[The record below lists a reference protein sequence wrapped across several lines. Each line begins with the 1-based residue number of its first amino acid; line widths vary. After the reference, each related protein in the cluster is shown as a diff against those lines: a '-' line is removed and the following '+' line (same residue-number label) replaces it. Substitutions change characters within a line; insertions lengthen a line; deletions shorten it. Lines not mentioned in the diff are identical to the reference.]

1 MKNIIAITDSAKI
14 ADMEFKSLRQSLT
27 DKGLL
32 VKSDAMHW
40 MLYTQQLM
48 ILFWNIDAGTHPL
61 IPMLHTIA
69 YSDCKIGIRE
79 NEPIMSQIR
88 KWQRIERL
96 IEHIPPNAKEI
107 PYSDI
112 ENLKIWEVD
121 KICSAGI

>member
-1 MKNIIAITDSAKI
+1 MKNIIVITGSTKI
-14 ADMEFKSLRQSLT
+14 ADVEFKSLRQRLM

-32 VKSDAMHW
+32 VKSDAMYW

-48 ILFWNIDAGTHPL
+48 ILFWNIDTGTHPF

-79 NEPIMSQIR
+79 SEPIMSQIH

-96 IEHIPPNAKEI
+96 IEHMPPNAKEI

-112 ENLKIWEVD
+112 ENLKIWELSD
-121 KICSAGI
+121 LR

>member
-1 MKNIIAITDSAKI
+1 MKNIIVITDSAKI
-14 ADMEFKSLRQSLT
+14 ADVEFKSLRQRLM

-32 VKSDAMHW
+32 VKSDAMYW

-48 ILFWNIDAGTHPL
+48 ILFWNIDAGTHPF

-79 NEPIMSQIR
+79 SEPIMCRIR

-96 IEHIPPNAKEI
+96 IEHMPPNAKEI

-112 ENLKIWEVD
+112 ENLKIWELSD
-121 KICSAGI
+121 LR